1 MKVINTDIVLTSLSS
16 VGRNATA
23 KATLRKEGHP
33 IAHYTK
39 FKFEKKNNIITARFL
54 SGGITKEAFLK
65 EIDSYQY
72 YLEKT
77 LNTTIEREKYEGAE
91 TLKVKRKPGSGFIL
105 VNFVHIITRIP
116 GKEDN
121 KGIQY
126 ELDIIKKL
134 KDAGYTQQTKA
145 EENEEK
151 VDVKITVNN
160 ISAAIELKQD
170 IKAAFGSGT
179 LEFENNSWRIS
190 PKSSPA
196 IKDLFNKE
204 LVDWVNE
211 VWYDQTNGYIPNK
224 RATQKDQQ
232 VLDRG
237 ETHFKDITTNA
248 IIEYYEKAD
257 YIQIK
262 GKGFYNI
269 NDKNP
274 LNIPST
280 KVSKFKPILATA
292 RIRVK
297 SGGEDRKSGGGDRYA
312 YKVELYVGNIEKSD
326 NSKGLDGDLSFLDNQ

>member
-1 MKVINTDIVLTSLSS
+1 MKVIKTDIVLASLTS
-16 VGRNATA
+16 VGGSAIS
-23 KATLRKEGHP
+23 TLRKEGHP
-33 IAHYTK
+33 IAHSTK

-54 SGGITKEAFLK
+54 SGGITETSFLK
-65 EIDSYQY
+65 DINSYQY

-77 LNTTIEREKYEGAE
+77 LNTAVEREKYEGAE
-91 TLKVKRKPGSGFIL
+91 TLKIKRKPGSGFIL
-105 VNFVHIITRIP
+105 VNFVYIITRIP
-116 GKEDN
+116 GKLDN

-134 KDAGYTQQTKA
+134 KDVGYTQQTKA

-160 ISAAIELKQD
+160 KSAGIELKQD
-170 IKAAFGSGT
+170 ITAAFGSGT
-179 LEFENNSWRIS
+179 LEFQNNSWRIS
-190 PKSSPA
+190 PKSSPV
-196 IKDLFNKE
+196 IKDLFNDE

-211 VWYDQTNGYIPNK
+211 IWYDQTNGYIPNK
-224 RATQKDQQ
+224 PATKKDQEA
-232 VLDRG
+232 LDRG
-237 ETHFKDITTNA
+237 KSHFKDITSNA

-280 KVSKFKPILATA
+280 KISKFKPILAKA

-297 SGGEDRKSGGGDRYA
+297 SGGEDKRSGGGDTFA
-312 YKVELYVGNIEKSD
+312 YKVELYIGNIEKSN